1 MISHIYGEIAHISE
15 GSVVIDVNGLGYQI
29 NTTQPTLQE
38 LKDRKEK
45 VKLYTYLHVRE
56 DAMVLYGFRNGSEL
70 EMFKLLISV
79 TRVGPQIA
87 LNILSQVKVEELAA
101 AIINEDERV
110 LSRIPGVG
118 PKNAKRL
125 ILEIKDKM
133 KKRMEGLVPA
143 SAGTGNV
150 NNINYDAVN
159 ALISL
164 GFSQRE
170 AREAVDAVSS
180 GLKEPTAQAVIKA
193 ALLKLKER

>member
-38 LKDRKEK
+38 LRDRKEK

-110 LSRIPGVG
+110 LTRIPGVG

-125 ILEIKDKM
+125 ILEIRDKM
-133 KKRMEGLVPA
+133 KKKMEGLVPA
-143 SAGTGNV
+143 SAGAGNI